1 MPHVSVIVPVYDEE
15 RYVAEAIESILCQT
29 YRDFELLVL
38 DDGSQDGT
46 LSVLQRYAKSDDRM
60 RVISRGNKGVAA
72 TRRELVEEAEG
83 KLIASMD
90 ADDVALPCRLERQV
104 NYMREN
110 SECVAVGS
118 QAYLIDPQG
127 WVLGKT
133 HYPLKHSKIE
143 SNLLMRGEMPV
154 TFTHS
159 AMLMHRDAVRDVGN
173 YRLDFGPGED
183 RDLLIRLSEVGR
195 LANLPVPLVKY
206 RLHSCGWYNV
216 KERKSTTLQA
226 VQDAYERRS
235 ENLSEDV
242 KTKIN
247 KYYKSMSK
255 PSKSKFFIYIDWSKK
270 AMLIG
275 NTKAALYYLGAS
287 VIEHPFSVETLR
299 LIGRFVKHIGK
310 RVIGRVDV
318 LRVEEK

>member
-1 MPHVSVIVPVYDEE
+1 MPIISVIMPVYNEE
-15 RYVAEAIESILCQT
+15 RCVAEAIESILQQT
-29 YRDFELLVL
+29 YRDFELLVI

-46 LSVLQRYAKSDDRM
+46 LSVLQRYAKNDDRM
-60 RVISRGNKGVAA
+60 RVISRGNRGVAA

-90 ADDVALPCRLERQV
+90 ADDVALPHRLERQV

-127 WVLGKT
+127 WILGKT

-159 AMLMHRDAVRDVGN
+159 AMLMHRDAVRSVGN

-195 LANLPVPLVKY
+195 LANLPSALVKY
-206 RLHSCGWYNV
+206 RLHEDGWYNV
-216 KERKSTTLQA
+216 KERKSTTLKA
-226 VQDAYERRS
+226 VQDAYERKSDRLP
-235 ENLSEDV
+235 NHV
-242 KTKIN
+242 KNNIN
-247 KYYKSMSK
+247 EYYKSIYKYSK
-255 PSKSKFFIYIDWSKK
+255 MKTTVHVDWAKK
-270 AMLIG
+270 AILVG
-275 NTKAALYYLGAS
+275 NTKAALYYLVLS
-287 VIEHPFSVETLR
+287 IVNQPFSVEVLR
-299 LIGRFVKHIGK
+299 LIGRFVKYIGK
-310 RVIGRVDV
+310 CVLGRVDV
-318 LRVEEK
+318 LRLEDK